1 MKDSGNI
8 LKSNR
13 EPIIPQLSALY
24 ISCSILRSA
33 SFSTDVTEIKEDAE
47 DEKEDV
53 PSAEEDLWSTWD
65 KILVKWNSGAVTK
78 SQEVKGLVRRGIPQ
92 HLRGIT
98 WQMLSGANL
107 CEEKSGYIEYLAT
120 DSACEKVTDLIS

>member
-1 MKDSGNI
+1 M
-8 LKSNR
+8 
-13 EPIIPQLSALY
+13 
-24 ISCSILRSA
+24 ILRS
-33 SFSTDVTEIKEDAE
+33 SSLNTDVTEIEEE
-47 DEKEDV
+47 DEDEREDI

-78 SQEVKGLVRRGIPQ
+78 CQQVKTLVRRGIPQ

-98 WQMLSGANL
+98 WQMLSGAHL

-120 DSACEKVTDLIS
+120 DSACEKVTDLIF